1 MPSSPTYD
9 VIVAGLGA
17 MGSATAYQ
25 LARRGRRVLG
35 LDRFTPPHTR
45 GSTHGHTRIIRT
57 AYWDDPSYVPLVG
70 RAYESW
76 RELEA
81 ASGQRL
87 LFPAGALYLGGTDSA
102 LVAGA
107 RTSVQ
112 LHGIPYEELSAAGVI
127 RHAPALQPTPDTVA
141 IWEPEAGLVLP
152 ELAVTS
158 FLSLAARSGADIH
171 VEEPLLQWTPTG
183 DGVAVTTPRGTYHAD
198 RLVLAVG
205 PWMSQL
211 VPDLGVALTV
221 ERQVMHWFRPKATVP
236 GLAPDRVPSFMW
248 EYEPGHIWYSTPD
261 MGDGLKAGIHHDGDT
276 TAPDTVQR
284 DVSDS
289 DIARVS
295 SLIEQF
301 IPDAN
306 PAPVASAVCLYT
318 DTPDGHFVIDS
329 HPRHPAVL
337 IASPCSGHGFKF
349 APLIGEIMADLAVD
363 GHTSIDLSLFRI
375 ARSGRPLPTAH

>member
-1 MPSSPTYD
+1 
-9 VIVAGLGA
+9 
-17 MGSATAYQ
+17 
-25 LARRGRRVLG
+25 
-35 LDRFTPPHTR
+35 
-45 GSTHGHTRIIRT
+45 
-57 AYWDDPSYVPLVG
+57 
-70 RAYESW
+70 
-76 RELEA
+76 
-81 ASGQRL
+81 
-87 LFPAGALYLGGTDSA
+87 
-102 LVAGA
+102 
-107 RTSVQ
+107 
-112 LHGIPYEELSAAGVI
+112 
-127 RHAPALQPTPDTVA
+127 
-141 IWEPEAGLVLP
+141 
-152 ELAVTS
+152 
-158 FLSLAARSGADIH
+158 
-171 VEEPLLQWTPTG
+171 
-183 DGVAVTTPRGTYHAD
+183 
-198 RLVLAVG
+198 
-205 PWMSQL
+205 
-211 VPDLGVALTV
+211 
-221 ERQVMHWFRPKATVP
+221 
-236 GLAPDRVPSFMW
+236 
-248 EYEPGHIWYSTPD
+248 

-295 SLIEQF
+295 SLIERF